1 MSNDSVNVQ
10 EFLAKYRESGQL
22 DDALLRLGFG
32 TADFSIKEEGYDGES
47 DEDEWFR
54 DLLSDSILPLQMS
67 PGETRVL
74 GPCEI
79 HCSFIHQ
86 VSQKNEYDTLE
97 AINFY
102 IVEFQCDTILVA
114 FYGMYDEE
122 EFGCELAKIIS
133 SEGIFKTSETGYL
146 EEMTEDLQ
154 AIEESD

>member
-1 MSNDSVNVQ
+1 MSNDAPNVQ
-10 EFLAKYRESGQL
+10 EFLAKYRESGQV

-32 TADFSIKEEGYDGES
+32 TVDFSIEEEGYDGES

-54 DLLSDSILPLQMS
+54 DLLSDSILPLQMK

-86 VSQKNEYDTLE
+86 VTQKGEYDTLD
-97 AINFY
+97 AIDFY
-102 IVEFQCDTILVA
+102 IVEFNCDTILVA
-114 FYGMYDEE
+114 FYGWYDEE
-122 EFGCELAKIIS
+122 KFDCQFAKIIS

-146 EEMTEDLQ
+146 EEMTQDLQ